1 MKNLLTFL
9 VFFFT
14 FMFFFFLI
22 SSVGALW
29 FPYADVITD
38 PSWFAIYCTV
48 FGWWMAG
55 IVADEFYENLPE

>member
-1 MKNLLTFL
+1 
-9 VFFFT
+9 
-14 FMFFFFLI
+14 MFFFFLI